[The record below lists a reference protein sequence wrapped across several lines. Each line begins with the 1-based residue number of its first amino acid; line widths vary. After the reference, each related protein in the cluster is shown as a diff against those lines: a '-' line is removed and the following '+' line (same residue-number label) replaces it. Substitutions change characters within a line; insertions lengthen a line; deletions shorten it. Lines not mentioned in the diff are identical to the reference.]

1 MKLYDVTSTMAR
13 TGIAKVKFG
22 TCLISQYAN
31 SPFPQYTLY
40 NIITRVYIFL
50 KNLSFMKIIPPPP
63 ITEDRY
69 ICLARK
75 IFFWVLFVKLG
86 KITL

>member
-40 NIITRVYIFL
+40 NIITGVYIFL
-50 KNLSFMKIIPPPP
+50 KTLPFMKIIPLPP
-63 ITEDRY
+63 TENRY

-75 IFFWVLFVKLG
+75 IFFWVLFAKLG

>member
-1 MKLYDVTSTMAR
+1 MAR

-40 NIITRVYIFL
+40 NIITGVYIFL
-50 KNLSFMKIIPPPP
+50 KTLPFMKIIPLPPH
-63 ITEDRY
+63 
-69 ICLARK
+69 RK
-75 IFFWVLFVKLG
+75 SVYLLG
-86 KITL
+86 EKNFLLGFIR

>member
-50 KNLSFMKIIPPPP
+50 KNLPFMKIIPPSPHH
-63 ITEDRY
+63 RRSVY
-69 ICLARK
+69 L
-75 IFFWVLFVKLG
+75 LG
-86 KITL
+86 EKNFLLGFIR